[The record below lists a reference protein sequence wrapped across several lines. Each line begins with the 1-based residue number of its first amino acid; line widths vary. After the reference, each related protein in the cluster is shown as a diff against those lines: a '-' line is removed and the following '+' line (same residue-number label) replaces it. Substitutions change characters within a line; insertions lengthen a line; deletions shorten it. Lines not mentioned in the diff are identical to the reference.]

1 MFSLQLH
8 RLYAKEM
15 ISVDHE
21 EIPIGLMN
29 CISTNVELKVIKN
42 VLDVNYDKV
51 QQSKTALRE
60 EYKKLVTNSY
70 IGDFIT

>member
-1 MFSLQLH
+1 
-8 RLYAKEM
+8 
-15 ISVDHE
+15 
-21 EIPIGLMN
+21 MN